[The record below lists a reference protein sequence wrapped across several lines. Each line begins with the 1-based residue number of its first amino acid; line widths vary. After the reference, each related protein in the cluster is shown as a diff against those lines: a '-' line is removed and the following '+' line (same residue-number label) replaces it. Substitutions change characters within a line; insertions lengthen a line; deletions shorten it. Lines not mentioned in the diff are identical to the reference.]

1 MYFNNSGEKNT
12 ERVLEIVFSE
22 ASKNKITKVVL
33 PSTRGIVAKKA
44 LNMVPDGLDIVIV
57 THSIGFK
64 ETGGD
69 EFDNEVREEYKNT
82 RHKILTTTHLFRG
95 IDGYFY
101 KTKQG
106 VYPPQ
111 ILAEALRLFG
121 EGTKVA
127 IEISVMAADAGLV
140 PVNNWI
146 ISAGGT
152 GKGLDTAYILQACNS
167 SDLSNFKFGKLLAI
181 PSEFARQ

>member
-1 MYFNNSGEKNT
+1 MYFKKCGENNT
-12 ERVLEIVFSE
+12 ERVLEIVF
-22 ASKNKITKVVL
+22 NKAKENEIDTVVL
-33 PSTRGIVAKKA
+33 PSTRGVVAKKA
-44 LNMVPDGLDIVIV
+44 LSMAPDEMKMVIV
-57 THSIGFK
+57 THSVGFR

-69 EFDNEVREEYKNT
+69 EFDNNVRKDYENT

-101 KTKQG
+101 KSKQG

-111 ILAEALRLFG
+111 IFAEALRLFG

-127 IEISVMAADAGLV
+127 VEISIMAADAGYV
-140 PVNNWI
+140 PVKDWI

-152 GKGLDTAYILQACNS
+152 GKGLDTAYTLQACNS
-167 SDLSNFKFGKLLAI
+167 SDLSNFKFGELLAI
-181 PSEFARQ
+181 PSEFVG

>member
-1 MYFNNSGEKNT
+1 MYFKECGEKNT
-12 ERVLEIVFSE
+12 ERVLEIVF
-22 ASKNKITKVVL
+22 NKAKENEIDTVVL
-33 PSTRGIVAKKA
+33 PSTRGVVAKKA
-44 LNMVPDGLDIVIV
+44 LSMVPDDLKMVIV
-57 THSIGFK
+57 THSVGFR

-69 EFDNEVREEYKNT
+69 EFDSNVRKDYENT
-82 RHKILTTTHLFRG
+82 QHKILTTTHLFRG

-101 KTKQG
+101 KSKQG

-111 ILAEALRLFG
+111 IFAEALRLFG

-127 IEISVMAADAGLV
+127 VEIAIMAADAGYV

-167 SDLSNFKFGKLLAI
+167 SDLTKFKFGKLLAI
-181 PSEFARQ
+181 PSELEV